1 MNKKFYSGEL
11 IIALLLLA
19 IVFSLAIYAA
29 LFSPYEMAEITKG
42 GKLQAPSLEH
52 PMGTD
57 QLSRDILVRVGYGGI
72 YSILIALGIVAIG
85 AGGGLLLGSLAAY
98 FGGWTDWLVSRLT
111 DTLLAFPGMMMAL
124 LLITILGRGSG
135 TLILALGL
143 AFIPS
148 FSRVVRSGMRELKQR
163 NFVKRLEVM
172 DASPAR
178 IIFIHML
185 PLLKEQLLDALVIG
199 MANAI
204 LAESALSFL
213 GFGIQAP
220 KPSWGNLMSDAKA
233 YLLKAP
239 GYAIFPG
246 LAIVIT
252 VFGLYLLRKSLF
264 SEEA

>member
-1 MNKKFYSGEL
+1 MPKKSLSAEL
-11 IIALLLLA
+11 IIALLLLSIIFVLMA
-19 IVFSLAIYAA
+19 YA
-29 LFSPYEMAEITKG
+29 LFLSPYDIAEITDA
-42 GKLQAPSLEH
+42 GKLQAPSLAH

-57 QLSRDILVRVGYGGI
+57 HLSRDLLVRVGYGGI
-72 YSILIALGIVAIG
+72 YSILIALGIVSIG
-85 AGGGLLLGSLAAY
+85 AGCGLLLGSLAAY
-98 FGGWTDWLVSRLT
+98 FGGWTDWLISRFT

-135 TLILALGL
+135 TLILALGI

-148 FSRVVRSGMRELKQR
+148 FARVARSGMRELKQR

-178 IIFIHML
+178 IIFLHML
-185 PLLKEQLLDALVIG
+185 PLLKDQFLDALVIG
-199 MANAI
+199 LANAI

-239 GYAIFPG
+239 GYALFPG

-252 VFGLYLLRKSLF
+252 VFALYLLRKGLF
-264 SEEA
+264 KGEV